1 MPFVLNEVL
10 IGRIERVNRRRTSF
24 TPNNFINRK
33 SPQIPVLHRNKSGA
47 RRAATTRW
55 VESCLLVSTLFSSL
69 FKDPI
74 SVDHSGGTSANIQA
88 SLAGRYATAL
98 FELARD
104 SKAIDAVEQSM
115 SAVAKAIGESA
126 DLKALTTN
134 PVLTRADAKKAIAAV
149 AASMKLDALTA
160 KTLGVLANN
169 RRLGE
174 TAAVAR
180 AFTALAASHRG
191 EVTAEV
197 TSAHPLSAAQMSA
210 LSAKLKGR
218 VGSDV
223 AIQTKVDPAIL
234 GGLTVKIGSQMI
246 DNSIKTRLNTLA
258 NAMKG

>member
-1 MPFVLNEVL
+1 MDN
-10 IGRIERVNRRRTSF
+10 
-24 TPNNFINRK
+24 
-33 SPQIPVLHRNKSGA
+33 
-47 RRAATTRW
+47 
-55 VESCLLVSTLFSSL
+55 
-69 FKDPI
+69 
-74 SVDHSGGTSANIQA
+74 SGGTSANIQA

-104 SKAIDAVEQSM
+104 AKAIDAVEKSM
-115 SAVAKAIGESA
+115 SAVARAIGESA

-134 PVLTRADAKKAIAAV
+134 PVLTRSDAKKAIAAV
-149 AASMKLDALTA
+149 AKAMMLDALTA
-160 KTLGVLANN
+160 KTLGVLADN

-180 AFTALAASHRG
+180 AFSTLAATHRG

-197 TSAHPLSAAQMSA
+197 TSAHALNAAQMKA
-210 LSAKLKGR
+210 LSANLKAR

-223 AIQTKVDPAIL
+223 AIQTKVDPSIL
-234 GGLTVKIGSQMI
+234 GGLTVRIGSQMI

>member
-1 MPFVLNEVL
+1 M
-10 IGRIERVNRRRTSF
+10 
-24 TPNNFINRK
+24 
-33 SPQIPVLHRNKSGA
+33 
-47 RRAATTRW
+47 
-55 VESCLLVSTLFSSL
+55 
-69 FKDPI
+69 
-74 SVDHSGGTSANIQA
+74 DHSGGTSANIQA

-104 SKAIDAVEQSM
+104 ANSIDAVEASLKGL
-115 SAVAKAIGESA
+115 AVAIGESD
-126 DLKALTTN
+126 DLKALTSN
-134 PVLTRADAKKAIAAV
+134 PSITRADAKNAIAAV
-149 AASMKLDALTA
+149 ANSMKLDTLTA
-160 KTLGVLANN
+160 NTLGVLAQN

-180 AFTALAASHRG
+180 AFSTLAASHRG

-210 LSAKLKGR
+210 LSAKLKAR

>member
-1 MPFVLNEVL
+1 MDN
-10 IGRIERVNRRRTSF
+10 
-24 TPNNFINRK
+24 
-33 SPQIPVLHRNKSGA
+33 
-47 RRAATTRW
+47 
-55 VESCLLVSTLFSSL
+55 
-69 FKDPI
+69 
-74 SVDHSGGTSANIQA
+74 SGGTSANIQA

-104 SKAIDAVEQSM
+104 AKAIDAVEKSM
-115 SAVAKAIGESA
+115 SAVARAIGEST

-134 PVLTRADAKKAIAAV
+134 PVLTRSDAKKAIAAV
-149 AASMKLDALTA
+149 AKAMKLDALSA
-160 KTLGVLANN
+160 KTLGVLADN

-180 AFTALAASHRG
+180 AFSTLAATHRG

-197 TSAHPLSAAQMSA
+197 TSAHALNAAQMKA
-210 LSAKLKGR
+210 LSANLKAR

-223 AIQTKVDPAIL
+223 AIQTKVDPSIL
-234 GGLTVKIGSQMI
+234 GGLTVRIGSQMI